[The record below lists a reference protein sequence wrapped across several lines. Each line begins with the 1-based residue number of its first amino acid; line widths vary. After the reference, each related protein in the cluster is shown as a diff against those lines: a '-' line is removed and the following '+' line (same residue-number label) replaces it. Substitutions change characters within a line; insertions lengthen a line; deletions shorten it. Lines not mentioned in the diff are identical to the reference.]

1 VKLSI
6 HHYHFTGICLMV
18 IEVMKMRKQLTMLA
32 IAGAFFTTPAL
43 SQDLTISITN
53 LTHGSYFTP
62 LLVAAHGEDSHFF
75 QLGTAASTNLQ
86 ALAEGGDISGISADM
101 SVVNADTVEN
111 PAEGLLAPGATT
123 TFDLTH
129 SDTNKQLSIA
139 AMILP
144 TNDGFVGLDSLPIP
158 NTTGTYRY
166 DLNAYDAGTE
176 ANDEIINGGGMP
188 GVLGV
193 PADPGGQNGTGASG
207 VTTVETNTHVHVH
220 RGVLGDSDQSAGA
233 SDLDSRV
240 HRWLNPVASL
250 VITVK

>member
-1 VKLSI
+1 MSK
-6 HHYHFTGICLMV
+6 H
-18 IEVMKMRKQLTMLA
+18 LTMLA
-32 IAGAFFTTPAL
+32 LAGAFVTTPVLA
-43 SQDLTISITN
+43 QDLTISITN

-62 LLVAAHGEDSHFF
+62 LLVAAHGEDNHFF
-75 QLGTAASTNLQ
+75 QLGTTASTNLQ

-101 SVVNADTVEN
+101 STVNADTVEN
-111 PAEGLLAPGATT
+111 PAGGLLAPGVTT
-123 TFDLTH
+123 TFDLTN
-129 SDTNKQLSIA
+129 SNANNQLSIA

-144 TNDGFVGLDSLPIP
+144 TNDGFVGVDSLSIP
-158 NTTGTYRY
+158 TTAGTYHY

-176 ANDEIINGGGMP
+176 ANDEIINGGGTP
-188 GVLGV
+188 GVSGV
-193 PADPGGQNGTGASG
+193 PADPGGQNGTGATG

-233 SDLDSRV
+233 SDLDSSV